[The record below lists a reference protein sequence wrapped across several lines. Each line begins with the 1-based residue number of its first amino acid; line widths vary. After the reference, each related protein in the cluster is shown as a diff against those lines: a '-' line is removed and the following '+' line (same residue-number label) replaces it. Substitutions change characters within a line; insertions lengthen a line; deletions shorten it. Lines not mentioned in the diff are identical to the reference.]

1 VQKASMPKIIKP
13 DYSILPS
20 VDQLLRSVTEIAAPH
35 VLKTTLARNILNQFR
50 GKIQSGKM
58 IRSEELKTQYK
69 NLLKV
74 AITPLKKVI
83 NGTGVIL
90 HTGLGRAA
98 YSSTMTQQM
107 VELLT
112 DSYVNL
118 ELDLDSGQRGNR
130 NDHIRPW
137 LQAITSA
144 ENGILVNNNAAAV
157 LLSLNTLAN
166 RKEVIISRGQL
177 VEIGGSFR
185 IPEILKKAGA
195 KLVEVGTTNR
205 THPRDYESAITP
217 RTQLL
222 LWVHTSNY
230 RIAGFTRA
238 VGLKELVEI
247 GRRHGVPVMADLGS
261 GALIDIQLYGLSNE
275 PLVSEVVKAGVD
287 IVTFSIDKLLGGPQG
302 GMIVGTDTLIRKVEK
317 NHLLRALRCDK
328 TQLLLTLEALKN
340 YVDPQRQ
347 IPFYRDLVIS
357 ITVLKKRAQAIKKQV
372 SLANLG
378 IDIVN
383 SRGEIGSG
391 ASPTDTIPSVA
402 LQLKHKSLNA
412 KSMAKRLRQSDVP
425 VLGYIVDD
433 YVRLDLR
440 TVRVS
445 EEKLL
450 IRALNQLG

>member
-1 VQKASMPKIIKP
+1 MQKASMPKIIKP